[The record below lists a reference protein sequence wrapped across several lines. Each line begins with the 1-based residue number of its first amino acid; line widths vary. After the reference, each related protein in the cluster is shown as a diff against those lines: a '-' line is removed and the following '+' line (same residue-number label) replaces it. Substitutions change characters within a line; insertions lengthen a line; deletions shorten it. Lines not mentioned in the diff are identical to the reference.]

1 MKRGLFLLLCLFAA
15 FARAEGE
22 PSAVSATWGL
32 PQLMQSL
39 AQVQS
44 AQAKFTERKYLAVLI
59 APLDSSGTLSFQAPG
74 HLEKHT
80 LKPKVETLVL
90 DQGVLTIDS
99 KARNIKRTLVLQEYP
114 AVWAFVESIRST
126 LAGDQSTL
134 ERFYKI
140 KLKGS
145 AAKWNMQLLP
155 IDSRTRQVVSEIVIS
170 GRGAHV
176 GTIEFSESSGDH
188 SMMTIIEDTP

>member
-1 MKRGLFLLLCLFAA
+1 MIRSLFLLLCLASSVVHAQDEVPAVPAA
-15 FARAEGE
+15 
-22 PSAVSATWGL
+22 WGL
-32 PQLMQSL
+32 PQLMQNL

-44 AQAKFTERKYLAVLI
+44 SKAKFTERKYLAVLI
-59 APLDSSGTLSFQAPG
+59 APLDSSGTISFQAPG

-80 LKPKVETLVL
+80 LKPKAESLVL

-126 LAGDQSTL
+126 LAGDLPTL
-134 ERFYKI
+134 QRFYKV
-140 KLKGS
+140 KLKGN
-145 AAKWNMQLLP
+145 AAKWSMQLVPLEE
-155 IDSRTRQVVSEIVIS
+155 RTRQVMSEIVIS

-176 GTIEFSESSGDH
+176 NNIETTEANGDH
-188 SMMTIIEDTP
+188 ALMTVVEEAP

>member
-1 MKRGLFLLLCLFAA
+1 MRALLLLLLVSSVVHAEEEVLAA
-15 FARAEGE
+15 PAG
-22 PSAVSATWGL
+22 WGL

-44 AQAKFTERKYLAVLI
+44 SQARFTERKYLAVLI
-59 APLDSSGTLSFQAPG
+59 APLDSSGTLLFQAPG

-80 LKPKVETLVL
+80 LKPKAESLVL
-90 DQGVLTIDS
+90 DQGVLTIDN

-126 LAGDQSTL
+126 LAGDLPTL
-134 ERFYKI
+134 QRFYKVS
-140 KLKGS
+140 LKGNATRWS
-145 AAKWNMQLLP
+145 MQLLP
-155 IDSRTRQVVSEIVIS
+155 FEQRTRQVMSEIVIS

-176 GTIEFSESSGDH
+176 TNIETTEANGDH
-188 SMMTIIEDTP
+188 AMMTVVEEAP